1 MSSAKFP
8 LVDAREVLKKV
19 GGGSFT
25 RGKMLVDAGKLSE
38 LSWDSDALVLTGTV
52 VDDDVEARARVT
64 LVADQSGF
72 LIGEMT
78 CSADEEPGCKH
89 AAAVLI
95 DSNARHMKAK
105 DEREAEEALQP
116 VDAEWEQALYR
127 IVESGRAGRDGQ
139 KPEDIQPL
147 GLQFELR
154 DSRDASRRQYGAGQ
168 NPKAVGA
175 RGVRSRFT
183 LAIRPV
189 IRNPQGRW
197 IRSALR
203 WNTISFKTYGLPLD
217 PEQHRWFC
225 QLVPLYRA
233 NGELYFGED
242 NDWLIFDDFASG
254 LVFSLLEEAHELGI
268 ELVGSG
274 EISGIELVNAGR
286 VYFDAQRS
294 SEGLELTPTMDIGS
308 RTIALG
314 EDVVAGSVG
323 RHGVWALAEDGHTV
337 QIAPVEHT
345 LEPETRFLVRRPS
358 TITVPAGEEEQF
370 FSGLYQRLG
379 RRVSFVSRDGSVSLP
394 QITPPSLVVVATYQ
408 PDDVVVVDSEIDYGA
423 GGLDDY
429 ARDVQAEA
437 QLRSAALKV
446 LVNHGWDELEPHRS
460 NGGLVSHTLEGLAT
474 VDFVRRGLPA
484 LERTPHVRVLDVG
497 KRPVYKELTE
507 APELTVTTVESDKND
522 WFDLGLMITVG
533 ERRIPYADILRALS
547 AGQKRM
553 LMSDKTYVSLDQPLF
568 HQLRSLIEEANM
580 LKENPKDPLRIT
592 RYQVNLWD
600 ELAGL
605 ATEVSGPDSWYAAIS
620 GLATGSEKA
629 SETPVPD
636 TVDAT
641 LRPYQVDGFRWLA
654 SLWRQGLGGIL
665 ADDMGLGK
673 TLQII
678 TLLVHM
684 REAWTREEQSA
695 PDLPA
700 ASDAADTASAAA
712 SDASA
717 HTALM
722 GGAGPVLVVAPTSVV
737 PNWLA
742 ELRRFAPGVRVA
754 GVRDTQA
761 KAAQSL
767 AEVAAHNDVVV
778 TSYTLFRLDSDVY
791 HDVEWAA
798 LILDE
803 AQFVKNK
810 STKAHQTARELKA
823 RVKFAITG
831 TPLENNLMELWALL
845 AITSPGLFPSSSKFA
860 EVFGRPIERMGAV
873 EPLERLRR
881 RVRPFMLRRTKAEV
895 MTDLPSKQEQVLAID
910 LSDEHRR
917 IYDTR
922 LQRERQK
929 VLHLV
934 EDINRNR
941 FTIFTSLTTLR
952 LMALDPALVDEE
964 EFADVGSAKLDTLLD
979 YLNSLLAEGHR
990 ALVFSQFTSFL
1001 KRAGARL
1008 DEAGIDYA
1016 YLDGA
1021 TRNREEAIQEFK
1033 DGEAPVFLISLK
1045 AGGFGLN
1052 LTEADYIFLM
1062 DPWWNPAAEAQA
1074 VDRAHRIGQTRNVMV
1089 YRMVS
1094 AGTIEE
1100 KVVALQDAKRELITS
1115 VMDGGDGFGSALS
1128 ADDIRELLAE

>member
-1 MSSAKFP
+1 M
-8 LVDAREVLKKV
+8 
-19 GGGSFT
+19 
-25 RGKMLVDAGKLSE
+25 
-38 LSWDSDALVLTGTV
+38 
-52 VDDDVEARARVT
+52 
-64 LVADQSGF
+64 
-72 LIGEMT
+72 
-78 CSADEEPGCKH
+78 
-89 AAAVLI
+89 
-95 DSNARHMKAK
+95 
-105 DEREAEEALQP
+105 
-116 VDAEWEQALYR
+116 
-127 IVESGRAGRDGQ
+127 
-139 KPEDIQPL
+139 
-147 GLQFELR
+147 
-154 DSRDASRRQYGAGQ
+154 
-168 NPKAVGA
+168 
-175 RGVRSRFT
+175 
-183 LAIRPV
+183 
-189 IRNPQGRW
+189 
-197 IRSALR
+197 
-203 WNTISFKTYGLPLD
+203 
-217 PEQHRWFC
+217 
-225 QLVPLYRA
+225 
-233 NGELYFGED
+233 
-242 NDWLIFDDFASG
+242 
-254 LVFSLLEEAHELGI
+254 
-268 ELVGSG
+268 
-274 EISGIELVNAGR
+274 
-286 VYFDAQRS
+286 
-294 SEGLELTPTMDIGS
+294 
-308 RTIALG
+308 
-314 EDVVAGSVG
+314 
-323 RHGVWALAEDGHTV
+323 
-337 QIAPVEHT
+337 
-345 LEPETRFLVRRPS
+345 
-358 TITVPAGEEEQF
+358 
-370 FSGLYQRLG
+370 
-379 RRVSFVSRDGSVSLP
+379 
-394 QITPPSLVVVATYQ
+394 
-408 PDDVVVVDSEIDYGA
+408 
-423 GGLDDY
+423 
-429 ARDVQAEA
+429 
-437 QLRSAALKV
+437 
-446 LVNHGWDELEPHRS
+446 
-460 NGGLVSHTLEGLAT
+460 
-474 VDFVRRGLPA
+474 
-484 LERTPHVRVLDVG
+484 
-497 KRPVYKELTE
+497 
-507 APELTVTTVESDKND
+507 
-522 WFDLGLMITVG
+522 
-533 ERRIPYADILRALS
+533 
-547 AGQKRM
+547 
-553 LMSDKTYVSLDQPLF
+553 
-568 HQLRSLIEEANM
+568 
-580 LKENPKDPLRIT
+580 
-592 RYQVNLWD
+592 
-600 ELAGL
+600 
-605 ATEVSGPDSWYAAIS
+605 
-620 GLATGSEKA
+620 
-629 SETPVPD
+629 
-636 TVDAT
+636 
-641 LRPYQVDGFRWLA
+641 
-654 SLWRQGLGGIL
+654 
-665 ADDMGLGK
+665 
-673 TLQII
+673 
-678 TLLVHM
+678 
-684 REAWTREEQSA
+684 
-695 PDLPA
+695 
-700 ASDAADTASAAA
+700 
-712 SDASA
+712 
-717 HTALM
+717 
-722 GGAGPVLVVAPTSVV
+722 
-737 PNWLA
+737 
-742 ELRRFAPGVRVA
+742 
-754 GVRDTQA
+754 RDTQA

-791 HDVEWAA
+791 HDVEWSA

-1074 VDRAHRIGQTRNVMV
+1074 VDRAHRLGQTRNVMV

-1115 VMDGGDGFGSALS
+1115 VMDGGDGFASALS

>member
-25 RGKMLVDAGKLSE
+25 RGKMLVDAGQLSD
-38 LSWDSDALVLTGTV
+38 LAWDSDALKLSGTV
-52 VDDDVEARARVT
+52 LDDGVEVAASVT
-64 LVADQSGF
+64 LVSDQSGF
-72 LIGEMT
+72 LIGEMSCGT
-78 CSADEEPGCKH
+78 DAEPGCKH
-89 AAAVLI
+89 VAALLI
-95 DSNARHMKAK
+95 DSNARHMQAK

-116 VDAEWEQALYR
+116 VDAEWELALSR
-127 IVESGRAGRDGQ
+127 ILESGRAGRDGQ

-154 DSRDASRRQYGAGQ
+154 DSRDASQRQYGVGQ
-168 NPKAVGA
+168 GPKAVGA
-175 RGVRSRFT
+175 RGARSRFT

-274 EISGIELVNAGR
+274 DISGIELVDSGR
-286 VYFDAQRS
+286 VYFDAQRTDA
-294 SEGLELTPTMDIGS
+294 GLELIPTMDICARTIGA

-314 EDVVAGSVG
+314 EDVAAGTVG
-323 RHGVWALAEDGHTV
+323 RHGVWALAEDGHTIE
-337 QIAPVEHT
+337 IAPVDHT
-345 LEPETRFLVRRPS
+345 LEPEARFLVRRPS
-358 TITVPAGEEEQF
+358 AITVPAGEVDHF
-370 FSGLYQRLG
+370 FSGPYQRLG
-379 RRVSFVSRDGSVSLP
+379 RRVSFVSSDGSVALP

-408 PDDVVVVDSEIDYGA
+408 PDDVVVVDSEVDYGP
-423 GGLDDY
+423 GGIDDY
-429 ARDVQAEA
+429 ARDMAAEA
-437 QLRSAALKV
+437 QLRTEALKV
-446 LVNHGWDELEPHRS
+446 LTKHGWDELEPHRS
-460 NGGLVSHTLEGLAT
+460 NGGLMSHTLEGLAT
-474 VDFVRRGLPA
+474 VDFVRRGIPA
-484 LERTPHVRVLDVG
+484 LEQIPHVRVLDVG

-533 ERRIPYADILRALS
+533 DRRIPYADILRALS

-568 HQLRSLIEEANM
+568 HHLRSLIEEANM

-605 ATEVSGPDSWYAAIS
+605 ATEASGPDSWHAAIA
-620 GLATGSEKA
+620 GLADGA
-629 SETPVPD
+629 GADAMVPD
-636 TVDAT
+636 GVEAT
-641 LRPYQVDGFRWLA
+641 LRPYQVEGFRWLA

-673 TLQII
+673 TLQVI
-678 TLLVHM
+678 TLLAYM
-684 REAWTREEQSA
+684 REQWADAEA
-695 PDLPA
+695 
-700 ASDAADTASAAA
+700 DAAESATTSEATSSSKA
-712 SDASA
+712 TVA
-717 HTALM
+717 T

-742 ELRRFAPGVRVA
+742 ELRRFAPDLKVA

-761 KAAQSL
+761 KASQPL
-767 AEVAAHNDVVV
+767 AEVAASNDVVV

-791 HDVEWAA
+791 QEMGWSA

-810 STKAHQTARELKA
+810 STKAHQTARDLNA

-845 AITSPGLFPSSSKFA
+845 AITSPGLFPSSNKFA

-910 LSDEHRR
+910 LSEEHRR

-964 EFADVGSAKLDTLLD
+964 EFADVGSAKLDVLLD

-1033 DGEAPVFLISLK
+1033 DGDAPVFLISLK